1 MTQNNMPPAGT
12 TPAQRPILE
21 RIKKLSNAQLK
32 YIAFISMFIDHFN
45 KSMSYPNLD
54 GGKLLYLSNFFD
66 ILGRIAFPLFAFMLV
81 EGFYRTHSR
90 WHYLGNLL
98 LFGVISEV
106 PFDLFTTKELMN
118 WRWNNVMFTLAF
130 MLVTIWIVDVI
141 REKIGDEKKWLWF
154 LISIPVVAI
163 MCFLAMFCS
172 LDYDYNGILMAYF
185 FYLFRNHPFPR
196 ILFGYLSVVKE
207 PWALLG
213 LGLTLTYNGERGKQ
227 SKLLN
232 YLFYPVHLLIL
243 GLLRFYF
250 NI

>member
-1 MTQNNMPPAGT
+1 MAQNNMPQTGT
-12 TPAQRPILE
+12 TPAQRPVLE

-45 KSMSYPNLD
+45 KSMICESGQRKAAVPQPTSSTSWDALPSRC
-54 GGKLLYLSNFFD
+54 LL
-66 ILGRIAFPLFAFMLV
+66 FMLV

-163 MCFLAMFCS
+163 MCLLAMFCS
-172 LDYDYNGILMAYF
+172 LDYDYNGI
-185 FYLFRNHPFPR
+185 
-196 ILFGYLSVVKE
+196 
-207 PWALLG
+207 
-213 LGLTLTYNGERGKQ
+213 
-227 SKLLN
+227 
-232 YLFYPVHLLIL
+232 
-243 GLLRFYF
+243 
-250 NI
+250 

>member
-12 TPAQRPILE
+12 TPAQRPVLE

-45 KSMSYPNLD
+45 KSMIYPNLD
-54 GGKLLYLSNFFD
+54 SVKLLYLSNIFD

-163 MCFLAMFCS
+163 MCLLAMFCS
-172 LDYDYNGILMAYF
+172 LDYDYNGILMVYC

>member
-12 TPAQRPILE
+12 TPAQRPVLE

-45 KSMSYPNLD
+45 KSMIYPNLD
-54 GGKLLYLSNFFD
+54 SGKLLYLSNIFD

-163 MCFLAMFCS
+163 MCLLAMFCS
-172 LDYDYNGILMAYF
+172 LDYDYNGILMSYF

-207 PWALLG
+207 PWVLLG

>member
-1 MTQNNMPPAGT
+1 
-12 TPAQRPILE
+12 
-21 RIKKLSNAQLK
+21 
-32 YIAFISMFIDHFN
+32 
-45 KSMSYPNLD
+45 
-54 GGKLLYLSNFFD
+54 
-66 ILGRIAFPLFAFMLV
+66 MLV

-163 MCFLAMFCS
+163 MCLLAMFCS

-213 LGLTLTYNGERGKQ
+213 LGLTLTYNGEQESSQIAELPVLSGAPC
-227 SKLLN
+227 SFWDCSVLLQH
-232 YLFYPVHLLIL
+232 LDSHRFPVKKSLPCKSCGGEFFDVTVSEKSLVD
-243 GLLRFYF
+243 GLPPSSNFLDSRCFR
-250 NI
+250 

>member
-12 TPAQRPILE
+12 TPAQRPVLE

-45 KSMSYPNLD
+45 KSMIYPNLD
-54 GGKLLYLSNFFD
+54 SGKLLYLSNIFD

-163 MCFLAMFCS
+163 M
-172 LDYDYNGILMAYF
+172 
-185 FYLFRNHPFPR
+185 
-196 ILFGYLSVVKE
+196 
-207 PWALLG
+207 
-213 LGLTLTYNGERGKQ
+213 
-227 SKLLN
+227 
-232 YLFYPVHLLIL
+232 
-243 GLLRFYF
+243 
-250 NI
+250 